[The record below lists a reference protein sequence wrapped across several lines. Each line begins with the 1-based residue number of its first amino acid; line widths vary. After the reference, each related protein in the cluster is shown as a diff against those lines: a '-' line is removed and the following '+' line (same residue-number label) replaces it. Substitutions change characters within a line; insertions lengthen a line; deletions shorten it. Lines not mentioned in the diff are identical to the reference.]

1 MEEVSESR
9 FGVFIHHG
17 RFRPDVLARWYHLLR
32 RQGLQIGLLSY
43 VILVGLGHLLSQ
55 LLSLLD
61 LPLLMLLLPVE
72 HCLRM
77 LVSQQLNVFRLHL
90 LNLAVRKHPR
100 VLTKIN
106 KKCELASKYV

>member
-17 RFRPDVLARWYHLLR
+17 RFRADVLASWYHLLR
-32 RQGLQIGLLSY
+32 GQGLQVRFLSY
-43 VILVGLGHLLSQ
+43 VILVGLGHLLGQ

-72 HCLRM
+72 HCLSV

-90 LNLAVRKHPR
+90 LNLAVGKHPR
-100 VLTKIN
+100 VLTQIN